1 MVYGL
6 IYISHKIFLPIPIG
20 KRKLFIEAP
29 TGVGK
34 TLSTV
39 FPAVKAIGEE
49 KGERIFAIP
58 IDGKGKAA
66 VLFCMRLLFKGDVF
80 ILLYYT
86 YIIYLMNR

>member
-1 MVYGL
+1 M
-6 IYISHKIFLPIPIG
+6 
-20 KRKLFIEAP
+20 
-29 TGVGK
+29 
-34 TLSTV
+34 
-39 FPAVKAIGEE
+39 KAIGEE